1 MSVGNVGGVSGVV
14 DVSLGFRGGVVG
26 DIACGIVNIGLSNG
40 VDESSV
46 KGVVD
51 KGGMSVGNVG
61 GGVGQSIP
69 GGSKGSIWEAIDE
82 GNNSNSSN
90 NNKPATNNNYI
101 SNNSNSSNKGSNSS
115 NNNITSSSNSIN
127 NISKNNNNTSIMFK
141 YQIYNNMMNMIIYT
155 CNISNSCKTNSTIL
169 FKLKCI
175 KKSPKI

>member
-14 DVSLGFRGGVVG
+14 DVSLSGRGSIVG

-69 GGSKGSIWEAIDE
+69 GGSKGSVWEAIDE
-82 GNNSNSSN
+82 GSNGSSFVSW
-90 NNKPATNNNYI
+90 P
-101 SNNSNSSNKGSNSS
+101 G
-115 NNNITSSSNSIN
+115 
-127 NISKNNNNTSIMFK
+127 
-141 YQIYNNMMNMIIYT
+141 
-155 CNISNSCKTNSTIL
+155 
-169 FKLKCI
+169 
-175 KKSPKI
+175 KSHGGEGEQSEALHDDCLA

>member
-69 GGSKGSIWEAIDE
+69 E
-82 GNNSNSSN
+82 
-90 NNKPATNNNYI
+90 
-101 SNNSNSSNKGSNSS
+101 GSNGSS
-115 NNNITSSSNSIN
+115 FVSWPG
-127 NISKNNNNTSIMFK
+127 
-141 YQIYNNMMNMIIYT
+141 
-155 CNISNSCKTNSTIL
+155 
-169 FKLKCI
+169 
-175 KKSPKI
+175 KSHGGEGEQSEALHDDCQAD